1 MVTVLRLFFVVGMPT
16 VERTITGL
24 EVQKRNQERV
34 SVYLDGEFAFGLP
47 AIEAARLRQG
57 QVLSEA
63 EIAALRALD
72 DVTRAVDHAAR
83 LLARRPYSRAEI
95 RRSLAAKGVAPAT
108 IEQALARLES
118 LGYVDDRA
126 FAQFWVENRERFRPR
141 SPQALRYELRQ
152 KGLAADIIE
161 AALSVLDARESA
173 VRAAQEPL
181 RRLRGQ
187 TRAEVESRLGAFLAR
202 RGFSYD
208 IAREAVATILA
219 HLDEEQPEFFA
230 PDEPMNDYN
239 DYEE

>member
-1 MVTVLRLFFVVGMPT
+1 M
-16 VERTITGL
+16 EHTITGL
-24 EVQKRNQERV
+24 EVQKRSPERV

-47 AIEAARLRQG
+47 AIEAARLHQG

-72 DVTRAVDHAAR
+72 DLSRAIDYAAR
-83 LLARRPYSRAEI
+83 LLARRPYSSAEI
-95 RRSLAAKGVAPAT
+95 RRSLAAREVAPTT
-108 IEQALARLES
+108 IEEALARLES

-141 SPQALRYELRQ
+141 SPQALRHELRQ

-161 AALSVLDARESA
+161 AALSALDARESA

-187 TRAEVESRLGAFLAR
+187 TRAEVQIRLGAFLAR
-202 RGFSYD
+202 RGFDYD
-208 IAREAVATILA
+208 VIREAVEAILA
-219 HLDEEQPEFFA
+219 QLDEEDPEYFS
-230 PDEPMNDYN
+230 PDKPMNDY
-239 DYEE
+239 EE

>member
-1 MVTVLRLFFVVGMPT
+1 M
-16 VERTITGL
+16 EHTITGL
-24 EVQKRNQERV
+24 EVQKRSPERV

-47 AIEAARLRQG
+47 AIEAARLHQG

-72 DVTRAVDHAAR
+72 DLSRAIDYAAR
-83 LLARRPYSRAEI
+83 LLARRPYSSAEI
-95 RRSLAAKGVAPAT
+95 RRSLAAREVAPTT
-108 IEQALARLES
+108 IEEALARLES

-141 SPQALRYELRQ
+141 SPQALRHELRQ

-161 AALSVLDARESA
+161 AALSALDARESA

-187 TRAEVESRLGAFLAR
+187 TRAEVQIRLGAFLAR
-202 RGFSYD
+202 RGFDYD
-208 IAREAVATILA
+208 IIREAVETILSQ
-219 HLDEEQPEFFA
+219 LDEEDPEYFS
-230 PDEPMNDYN
+230 PDKPMNDY
-239 DYEE
+239 EE

>member
-1 MVTVLRLFFVVGMPT
+1 M

-24 EVQKRNQERV
+24 EVQKRNQERI

-83 LLARRPYSRAEI
+83 LLARRPYSSAEI
-95 RRSLAAKGVAPAT
+95 RRSLVARGVAPAT
-108 IEQALARLES
+108 LEEALARLES

-141 SPQALRYELRQ
+141 SPQALRHELRQ

-161 AALSVLDARESA
+161 AALSALDARESA
-173 VRAAQEPL
+173 VRAVQEPL
-181 RRLRGQ
+181 HRLRGL
-187 TRAEVESRLGAFLAR
+187 TRAEAKDKLGAFLAR

-208 IAREAVATILA
+208 IAGEAVEAILA
-219 HLDEEQPEFFA
+219 QLDEEEPEFFA
-230 PDEPMNDYN
+230 PDEPMNDY
-239 DYEE
+239 EE

>member
-1 MVTVLRLFFVVGMPT
+1 M
-16 VERTITGL
+16 EHTITGL
-24 EVQKRNQERV
+24 EVQKRSPERV

-47 AIEAARLRQG
+47 AIEAARLHQG

-72 DVTRAVDHAAR
+72 DLSRAIDYAAR
-83 LLARRPYSRAEI
+83 LLARRPYSSAEI
-95 RRSLAAKGVAPAT
+95 RRSLAAREVAPTT
-108 IEQALARLES
+108 IEEALARLES

-141 SPQALRYELRQ
+141 SPQALRHELRQ

-161 AALSVLDARESA
+161 AALSALDARESA

-187 TRAEVESRLGAFLAR
+187 TRAEVQIRLGAFLAR
-202 RGFSYD
+202 RGFDYD
-208 IAREAVATILA
+208 IIREAVEAILSQ
-219 HLDEEQPEFFA
+219 LDEEDPEYFS
-230 PDEPMNDYN
+230 PDKPMNDY
-239 DYEE
+239 EE